1 MTESILTTTFD
12 KQEPW
17 ISNGYDTFPIAAR
30 QMRLTVDTG
39 YSRPSISCGKGHD
52 VLDS

>member
-1 MTESILTTTFD
+1 MTGSILTTAFD
-12 KQEPW
+12 KQEPS
-17 ISNGYDTFPIAAR
+17 ISNGYNTIPIAAR
-30 QMRLTVDTG
+30 QMRLTSDTG